1 MKNILISGTSSGLGK
16 YLNNTILGSIALNRD
31 CLSEYNEKNYDV
43 IIHCASPSDRQSKKI
58 IYESE
63 KLLNSLLKI
72 NHHIFVFISTID
84 IYRDPNSFYSKS
96 KLNCEKILKNHPHSL
111 ILRSSMILGPTMR
124 ENHITKIQKNENLT
138 LSGESTFN
146 YIAMKNFKIALTFDK
161 LLTSKGIYDFVST
174 NNLNIKEV
182 KKILHSSSITGSY
195 NYDTPEVFG
204 NPIYDIFPKLTFSSE
219 QTLKEAMYE

>member
-1 MKNILISGTSSGLGK
+1 MKSILISGTSSGLGK
-16 YLNNTILGSIALNRD
+16 YLNNSILGSIALNRD
-31 CLSEYNEKNYDV
+31 NLSDYYEKHYDV
-43 IIHCASPSDRQSKKI
+43 IIHCASPSERQSKRI

-63 KLLNSLLKI
+63 KLLNDLLKI

-84 IYRDPNSFYSKS
+84 IYRDPDSFYSKS

-124 ENHITKIQKNENLT
+124 DNHITKIQNNENLT

-146 YIAMKNFKIALTFDK
+146 YIAMKNFKIALTFDN

-174 NNLNIKEV
+174 NNLNIEEV
-182 KKILHSSSITGSY
+182 KKIFHSSSITGSY
-195 NYDTPEVFG
+195 NYDTPKEFE
-204 NPIYDIFPKLTFSSE
+204 NPIYNTFPQLTFLSE
-219 QTLKEAMYE
+219 QVLKESMYE